1 MKYSILVTAALVCLA
16 AHAVADQLSREKQV
30 EIIQAYMYVTG
41 QLDQRQ
47 ATSLSTSFEEMGER
61 PLKCG
66 TPAIRDFVL
75 NQDKLDPDLLKS
87 LGTQI
92 IQRPT
97 GLPQSLVSPS
107 GIFRVH
113 YTTSG
118 DSAVASGYP
127 ESVAAIFDEV
137 YSHLVDDLGYPP
149 PPSDGS
155 YDPAGPEFDVYLV
168 NFSFAV
174 YGMTYLDSVHIDGTT
189 ASSRATAFMLIDNDY
204 AEFSEYQDRPLD
216 AVRVTCAHEFFHVV
230 QYGIDFTEGAVVSL
244 DGAYRSAW
252 MEMSATWMEEEM
264 YDQIND
270 YYFYLPF
277 FFREPYASI
286 RRFINSFDLHPYSS
300 VLYPLFL
307 SEKYSPNLIR
317 DIWLGCATLGMGTD
331 DFLESTDN
339 VISTYTGGDESF
351 ASSFHEF
358 MLWNYYT
365 GTRAHMAP
373 DGIGYSER
381 NSYEEEFLEFSDE
394 QHVDSNMAVHLDYS
408 EPVAVSGW
416 ENILVP
422 DHNGAFYLKLNGLQT
437 LFPDTTYWVCN
448 AGTFPACTDST
459 EIEDRLDGYDFMHVD
474 SIFTVTVDLDEDFPF
489 DWGFNTVYQLED
501 DFDSTVVV
509 ESTLTTAE
517 AHYLSFD
524 IQDLKQYRSIAFMF
538 APASAQNSLYNPFN
552 LFLIGYAIESEL
564 TALDPTRLNLP
575 ATIFAPYPNPAVV
588 SELDG
593 GVIRFK
599 FQVPTDSI
607 GIPLY
612 GYRFDDPYI
621 VCDIFSVAGDH
632 VRTIDNIADAD
643 AEYGGY
649 WMEWDLRN
657 AGGKEVASGVYVA
670 VIRLYSERD
679 DKVLLAEDKT
689 KVLVVR

>member
-1 MKYSILVTAALVCLA
+1 MKVSIIVTAALVCLA
-16 AHAVADQLSREKQV
+16 AAAFADQLSRETQV
-30 EIIQAYMYVTG
+30 EIIQAYMYATG
-41 QLDQRQ
+41 QMSRSQ
-47 ATSLSTSFEEMGER
+47 ATSLSTAFEQMGEL
-61 PLKCG
+61 PVKCG

-75 NQDKLDPDLLKS
+75 NQDKLDPNLLKE
-87 LGTQI
+87 LGTQAAE
-92 IQRPT
+92 RPA
-97 GLPQSLVSPS
+97 GLDQSLVSPS

-118 DSAVASGYP
+118 DNAVASGYP

-230 QYGIDFTEGAVVSL
+230 QYGIDFTEGAFVSL
-244 DGAYRSAW
+244 DTTAYRSAW

-300 VLYPLFL
+300 MLYPLFL

-365 GTRAHMAP
+365 GSRAHMAP

-381 NSYEEEFLEFSDE
+381 NSYLEEFLELPG
-394 QHVDSNMAVHLDYS
+394 DSNMAVHTDYT
-408 EPVAVSGW
+408 EPINVGEW
-416 ENILVP
+416 ENIFSP
-422 DHNGAFYLKLNGLQT
+422 DHNGAFYLKLNGLQN
-437 LFPDTTYWVCN
+437 LVPDTTYWACLD
-448 AGTFPACTDST
+448 GTFPACNDSVQV
-459 EIEDRLDGYDFMHVD
+459 DGPPGDYDIVHVD
-474 SIFTVTVDLDEDFPF
+474 SVFTITVDLDSDFPY
-489 DWGFNTVYQLED
+489 DWGFNTVFQLQENI
-501 DFDSTVVV
+501 DSTVVA
-509 ESTLTTAE
+509 ESTLTTATNHE
-517 AHYLSFD
+517 FSFY
-524 IQDLKQYRSIAFMF
+524 ISDLQRYRSATMMF
-538 APASAQNSLYNPFN
+538 APASPINDLYNPFN
-552 LFLIGYAIESEL
+552 LFLISYSVESER
-564 TALDPTRLNLP
+564 TVLDSTRLNLP
-575 ATIFAPYPNPAVV
+575 AAMFTPYPNPAVA
-588 SELDG
+588 SELGDNG
-593 GVIRFK
+593 ISFK
-599 FQVPTDSI
+599 FQVPTDSLGVPI
-607 GIPLY
+607 Y
-612 GYRFDDPYI
+612 GYYTDDPYI

-632 VRTIDNIADAD
+632 VGRIDEIADSD
-643 AEYGGY
+643 PETGEY
-649 WMEWDLRN
+649 WIEWNLRN
-657 AGGKEVASGVYVA
+657 ASGKEVASGVYIAVA
-670 VIRLYSERD
+670 QLFASRD
-679 DKVLLAEDKT
+679 DKVLLTEEKT
-689 KVLVVR
+689 KVLVIR